1 MAKITWKPGTLEY
14 PLPPVMVSCGT
25 LEHPNIMTAAWT
37 GIVNSEPPMTYVSI
51 RPSRHSHGIIKES
64 GEFVINLTTEQLV
77 AATDFCGVKS
87 GKDVNK
93 FKEMKLT
100 AAKCSI
106 VSAPQIVESPVSLE
120 CKVKSVTTLGSHD
133 MFLAEI
139 VAVNVDDKYIDAAG
153 KLCLENCNLV
163 AYAHNAYY
171 SLGRCLG
178 FYGFSVCRNAMK
190 VNQRMKNVVVEIKTP
205 KIKLEEH
212 KSHQERHRFGSK
224 NKPNSSARKKGF
236 SHSGKPVRRERKFQ
250 SRSK

>member
-1 MAKITWKPGTLEY
+1 MTKITWKPGTLEY
-14 PLPPVMVSCGT
+14 PLPPAMISCGT
-25 LEHPNIMTAAWT
+25 IEHPNIMTAAWT

-51 RPSRHSHGIIKES
+51 RPSRYSHGIIKES

-77 AATDFCGVKS
+77 AAADFCGVKS

-100 AAKCSI
+100 AGQCSEI
-106 VSAPQIVESPVSLE
+106 SAPQIVESPVSLE
-120 CKVKSVTTLGSHD
+120 CKVKDISSLGSHD

-139 VAVNVDDKYIDAAG
+139 VAVNVDDKYIDATG
-153 KLCLENCNLV
+153 KLRLEDCNLV

-178 FYGFSVCRNAMK
+178 FFGFSVCRNAMK
-190 VNQRMKNVVVEIKTP
+190 INQRMKNVVVEVKTP
-205 KIKLEEH
+205 KIKLEDH
-212 KSHQERHRFGSK
+212 KSPQRHKGFKSRRK
-224 NKPNSSARKKGF
+224 SSNPMRKKAF
-236 SHSGKPVRRERKFQ
+236 SSTGKLARHERKHQ